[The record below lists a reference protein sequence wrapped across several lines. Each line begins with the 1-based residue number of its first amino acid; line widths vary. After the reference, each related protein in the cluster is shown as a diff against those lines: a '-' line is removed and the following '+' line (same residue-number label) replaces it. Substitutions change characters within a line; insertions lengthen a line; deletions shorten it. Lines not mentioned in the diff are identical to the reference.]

1 MTLDDD
7 ETAFLYS
14 QPHLLPFRF
23 AGRLSDDSREILG
36 EWAAEGAYDLLA
48 SVLAGDI
55 SRERVPMTP
64 EERDIV
70 VAGMCWNDM
79 FEEDED
85 ERAGYTWLER
95 HPIVTPEEV
104 EALVA
109 RWRFEP
115 AGPAGDAVEEAAV
128 SLLPQLDGAQAL
140 LTAWRLSP
148 EGQRARAYCVVRRPG
163 AAPDDLWVR
172 PST

>member
-115 AGPAGDAVEEAAV
+115 AGPAATPWRRRPCPCCPSSMRSGAAHGV
-128 SLLPQLDGAQAL
+128 AAQPRGRAGPGLLRRAQA
-140 LTAWRLSP
+140 RR
-148 EGQRARAYCVVRRPG
+148 GAR
-163 AAPDDLWVR
+163 
-172 PST
+172 